1 MVFHDEERYERI
13 KAFAKEKGLLEN
25 FESVFKRLA
34 AWENNE
40 NCPCVIHI
48 ANDYDKNSFMFWQEY
63 LREDL
68 KGKTGI
74 VGGIIYH
81 GCPSDGYKDNFSV
94 QLSPSYGWSIHT

>member
-1 MVFHDEERYERI
+1 MVFHDKERYERI
-13 KAFAKEKGLLEN
+13 KAFAESIGMIDN
-25 FESVFKRLA
+25 FNQVFESLK
-34 AWENNE
+34 AWENNKDCPCEIHIGNDFAE
-40 NCPCVIHI
+40 NCF
-48 ANDYDKNSFMFWQEY
+48 SFWQEY

-81 GCPSDGYKDNFSV
+81 GCPSDGYKENYSV